1 MPDKS
6 PEELIREKKVK
17 AGGGGRMTTTQDDRD
32 RSAVL
37 AQIRNTPT
45 YKKAFAAE
53 FDPVKEWGM
62 TTLSRGSIAFPRQ
75 GPARLTAPPGPG
87 GSMPLTWDWWGFKH
101 DASAKDNADHTR
113 ESIFRHLKR
122 GEYNHLDLP
131 FRDPPEQVDE
141 KQQYAALLGYFERK
155 EFQEREAESRKRKI
169 HRTRKDLAGA
179 LQDAFKGVEG
189 VEVEVSPDVLEEY
202 KK

>member
-1 MPDKS
+1 MADKAK
-6 PEELIREKKVK
+6 I
-17 AGGGGRMTTTQDDRD
+17 
-32 RSAVL
+32 SATL

-62 TTLSRGSIAFPRQ
+62 TTQTRGSIAIPRK
-75 GPARLTAPPGPG
+75 GPARLLPPPGPWSG
-87 GSMPLTWDWWGFKH
+87 MPLTWWGFEH
-101 DASAKDNADHTR
+101 GASAKEHADRAR
-113 ESIFRHLKR
+113 EKIVQHLER
-122 GEYNHLDLP
+122 GEYKHLDLP

-155 EFQEREAESRKRKI
+155 EFEDREVRLKKKKHHDI
-169 HRTRKDLAGA
+169 RKDFSEA
-179 LQDAFKGVEG
+179 LQGAFKDVEG
-189 VEVEVSPDVLEEY
+189 AEVEISPDVLQEKALEDFMSEQKVKRE

>member
-32 RSAVL
+32 RSAFL
-37 AQIRNTPT
+37 AEIRAMPEYKAANAPGATQPEVGAAAMEAEKLRDRLDSIRLRGNWRGHGGVRTALSDYGSLGLSPT
-45 YKKAFAAE
+45 T
-53 FDPVKEWGM
+53 VKG
-62 TTLSRGSIAFPRQ
+62 
-75 GPARLTAPPGPG
+75 
-87 GSMPLTWDWWGFKH
+87 D
-101 DASAKDNADHTR
+101 
-113 ESIFRHLKR
+113 
-122 GEYNHLDLP
+122 
-131 FRDPPEQVDE
+131 EQ
-141 KQQYAALLGYFERK
+141 KQLAAALGYAERQEFEG
-155 EFQEREAESRKRKI
+155 REVESRKRKI